1 MRRILGIAFILCF
14 LLAGC
19 QKTQSDIV
27 VIDKDE
33 GMREEK
39 ILKEAQEET
48 IENLPEI
55 IEEQVYIKEGKY
67 AITINADVMPPEK
80 KMYCVVS
87 VMPNDFTQNDVDTVI
102 NYFFADSPLYAQDY
116 VMTKD
121 MIKEQLEK
129 IKADMSTMGENP
141 DDITAA
147 KYAITQL
154 EQQYVNATEELQGKT
169 IDAKLTFDEEMDC
182 EVMDAYADLG
192 YSLPSSIS
200 VNNQKAS
207 QDMRMFLDRER
218 VYFSSVSLAGD
229 IAQDQ
234 QMTLKEA
241 EDYAKNTLIELGF
254 TNLVPLKAE
263 VGITE
268 DRDKQGYIIT
278 FRQGVDGI
286 PVALNTMLDDLN
298 AATAYVRKW
307 PSDRIKVHLDD
318 EGISAI
324 IWNYKGAV
332 QMKTASDVQLLP
344 FDEIYDIA
352 KQQLKNKFARIEEF
366 YMDCFQTIHVDR
378 VEFEYVCIKEKGKV
392 DCYLFIPAWNF
403 YGGIQLEDESGN
415 IKEKHNGRTD
425 ICILSLNAVDGSV
438 IEG

>member
-39 ILKEAQEET
+39 IYQEAQEET
-48 IENLPEI
+48 IENLPEN
-55 IEEQVYIKEGKY
+55 IEEQVYIKDGRY
-67 AITINADVMPPEK
+67 AITINADVIPPEK
-80 KMYCVVS
+80 KKYSVVS
-87 VMPNDFTQNDVDTVI
+87 VIPDDFTQNDVDKVI
-102 NYFFADSPLYAQDY
+102 NYFFTDSPLYAQDY
-116 VMTKD
+116 IMTKD
-121 MIKEQLEK
+121 MIKEELVK

-147 KYAITQL
+147 KYAIKRL
-154 EQQYVNATEELQGKT
+154 EQQYLYAPEELQGKI

-218 VYFSSVSLAGD
+218 VYSRSVSLGD

-268 DRDKQGYIIT
+268 DQERQGYIIT

-298 AATAYVRKW
+298 AVNTYARKW
-307 PSDRIKVHLDD
+307 PSDRVKIHLDD
-318 EGISAI
+318 GGISAI
-324 IWNYKGAV
+324 IWNYKGSV
-332 QMKTASDVQLLP
+332 QKELTSNAQLLP

-352 KQQLKNKFARIEEF
+352 KQQLKSKFACIEEF

-403 YGGIQLEDESGN
+403 YGGIQLEDDSGN
-415 IKEKHNGRTD
+415 IKEKYNGRTD
-425 ICILSLNAVDGSV
+425 IGILSLDAVDGSV
-438 IEG
+438 IGS